1 MEREYM
7 EFDVVIVGA
16 GPAGLSAAC
25 RLKQKAADAGKEIS
39 VCVVEKGSE
48 VGAHILSGAV
58 FEPRALNELFPD
70 WKALGA
76 PLNTPVTRDDIF
88 VLKNAD
94 SAQKIPDFF
103 VPKTMHNEGNY
114 IISLGN
120 LCRWLA
126 QQAENLGVEIYPG
139 FAAQEALIDENG
151 VVRGIITGDLGVDRE
166 GHPKEGLYTPG
177 MELRGK
183 YTLFAEGCRGHIG
196 KQLIKRYN
204 LDSDADVQHYGIGL
218 KEIWEIDPAKH
229 QPGLVVHTAGWPLD
243 IMGTEN
249 TGGSFLYHLE
259 NNQVVVGL
267 IVDLSYSNTYLSP
280 FDEFQR
286 LKHHPVLKQYLEGG
300 KRVSYGARAIAKGG
314 LNSLPKMVF
323 KGGALIG
330 CDLGTLNFAKIKGSH
345 TAMKSGM
352 LAAESVAD
360 ALFAEQDCT
369 VELTTYV
376 DAFKNSWL
384 HEELF
389 ASRNFG
395 AAIHKYGA
403 IIGGGFN
410 WLDQNIFGGKLPFTL
425 RDTKPDYAC
434 LKLAADCKKIDY
446 PKPDG
451 KLSFDKLSSVFISGT
466 NHEEE
471 QPCHLKLTDPSIPIS
486 KNLPLYDEP
495 AQRYCPAGVYEV
507 ITKEDGE
514 KRFQINAQNCV
525 HCKTCDIKDPAQN
538 ITWVAPEGAGGP
550 TYPNM

>member
-70 WKALGA
+70 WKELGA

-88 VLKNAD
+88 VLKDAD

-384 HEELF
+384 YEELF

-395 AAIHKYGA
+395 PAIHKYGA